1 MELTIKGTPE
11 EIKSVLQAIGGSKEH
26 SEIRMPEYE
35 KSRESLESKFQKLDQ
50 AANCALKKA
59 NSNYNLIV
67 QSIAS
72 KCSKSSNEIKQYQLN
87 TKLGNCRVV
96 LDDETAIFTETKN
109 DNIRSLLLKR
119 A

>member
-26 SEIRMPEYE
+26 SNQIV
-35 KSRESLESKFQKLDQ
+35 SRIESLESKFQKLDQ
-50 AANCALKKA
+50 IANCTLKKA

-72 KCSKSSNEIKQYQLN
+72 SCSKSSNEVKQYQLN

-109 DNIRSLLLKR
+109 DNIRSLFLKR

>member
-11 EIKSVLQAIGGSKEH
+11 EIKSVLQAIVGSKEH
-26 SEIRMPEYE
+26 SNQIV
-35 KSRESLESKFQKLDQ
+35 SRIESLESKFQKLDQ
-50 AANCALKKA
+50 TANCTLKKA

-72 KCSKSSNEIKQYQLN
+72 SCSKSSNEVKQYQLN

-109 DNIRSLLLKR
+109 DNIRSLFLKR

>member
-1 MELTIKGTPE
+1 MELTIKGTPA
-11 EIKSVLQAIGGSKEH
+11 EIKSVLQAIDGSKEH
-26 SEIRMPEYE
+26 GEIKMPEYE
-35 KSRESLESKFQKLDQ
+35 KSLESKFQKLDQ
-50 AANCALKKA
+50 TANCALKKA
-59 NSNYNLIV
+59 NSNYSLIV

-96 LDDETAIFTETKN
+96 SDDETAIFTETKN
-109 DNIRSLLLKR
+109 DNIRSLFLKR

>member
-11 EIKSVLQAIGGSKEH
+11 EIKSVLRAIGGSKEH
-26 SEIRMPEYE
+26 SNQIV
-35 KSRESLESKFQKLDQ
+35 SRIESLESKFQKLDQ
-50 AANCALKKA
+50 ATNCASRKA

-96 LDDETAIFTETKN
+96 LDDEMAIFTETKN

>member
-11 EIKSVLQAIGGSKEH
+11 EIKSVLQAIGGSKEY
-26 SEIRMPEYE
+26 SNQIV
-35 KSRESLESKFQKLDQ
+35 SRIESLESKFQKLDQ
-50 AANCALKKA
+50 TANCALKKA

-96 LDDETAIFTETKN
+96 SDDETAIFTETKN